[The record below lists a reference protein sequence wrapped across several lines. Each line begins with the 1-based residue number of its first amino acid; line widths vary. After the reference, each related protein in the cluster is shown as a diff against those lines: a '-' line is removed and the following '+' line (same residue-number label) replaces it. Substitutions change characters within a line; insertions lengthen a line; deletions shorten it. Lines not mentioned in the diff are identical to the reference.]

1 MNNMTVEDWQ
11 REYNRNKPAREA
23 MLCEAIR
30 HKQYDCVFHA
40 LLVTPQQELTDF
52 KMDLVFRTLGENDTG
67 DLFDHIV
74 HRHSGLLTPSILST
88 VLSAGVEQENLAI
101 VERVLRYTT
110 TKPIQE
116 PVETHFNKM
125 VQRGN
130 LQGVKLFVEVGGVNP
145 SVYRD
150 QPFMFACSQGHEDIV
165 DYFLGKGCNPA
176 SREAVG
182 LQSAVAL
189 GHAGI
194 VKRILAVPQKIPQAF
209 LNKALGVAV
218 PNARLEISDML
229 IEAGADI
236 QYNNNCIVVSA
247 AGRNKPDALRYA
259 IEKGADVRLADDV
272 ALMLAA
278 RSGLREN
285 VKILLDHGADPVNV
299 YHDCDGVKCPDDVK
313 QVLKTAFNAAVQHGK
328 KSFDGLQ
335 QKSLPELR
343 AYQDP
348 KTGYNGLML
357 AALSGNFGALS
368 KRLAAEKQYLEVEDF
383 VKHHNGRAPSLL
395 TLLEQQ
401 GSLRDAFHP
410 DLWRGRPK
418 AMETVWKFLPDKTK
432 KALPF
437 ASFEGA
443 LTRRSLKSHLPKRPA
458 P

>member
-1 MNNMTVEDWQ
+1 MMNNMTVEDWQ

-30 HKQYDCVFHA
+30 HKQNDCVFHA
-40 LLVTPQQELTDF
+40 LLVTPQPELTGF
-52 KMDLVFRTLGENDTG
+52 MKAFQALGENDVG
-67 DLFDHIV
+67 DLFDHLV
-74 HRHSGLLTPSILST
+74 YRHSGLLTPPVLSA

-101 VERVLRYTT
+101 VEKVLRYTT

-125 VQRGN
+125 VQKGN

-165 DYFLGKGCNPA
+165 DYLLGKGCNPA

-189 GHAGI
+189 GHTRI
-194 VKRILAVPQKIPQAF
+194 VKRILDAPQKIPQAF

-218 PNARLEISDML
+218 PNGRLDIADML
-229 IEAGADI
+229 IGSGADI

-278 RSGLREN
+278 RSGLTEN
-285 VKILLDHGADPVNV
+285 VKILLEHGADPVNV
-299 YHDCDGVKCPDDVK
+299 HYDCDGIKCPDDVK
-313 QVLKTAFNAAVQHGK
+313 QALKTAFNDAVQHGK

-335 QKSLPELR
+335 KKSLPELR

-357 AALSGNFGALS
+357 AALAGDFGTLS
-368 KRLAAEKQYLEVEDF
+368 KRLAAEKQYLTVEDF
-383 VKHHNGRAPSLL
+383 VKHHDGRAPSLL
-395 TLLEQQ
+395 TLLDMQ
-401 GSLRDAFHP
+401 GGLKDAFHP
-410 DLWRGRPK
+410 DLWRGRAK
-418 AMETVWKFLPDKTK
+418 EMETVWKFLSDKAK
-432 KALPF
+432 KTVPF
-437 ASFEGA
+437 VSLEGA
-443 LTRRSLKSHLPKRPA
+443 LTRRSLKSRLPKRPT

>member
-1 MNNMTVEDWQ
+1 MMNNMTTENWQ
-11 REYNRNKPAREA
+11 HEYNRNKPAREA

-30 HKQYDCVFHA
+30 HKQHDCVFHA
-40 LLVTPQQELTDF
+40 LLVTPQPELTGF
-52 KMDLVFRTLGENDTG
+52 TKAFQTLGESDTG
-67 DLFDHIV
+67 GLFDHIV
-74 HRHSGLLTPSILST
+74 HRHSGLLTPPVLSA

-101 VERVLRYTT
+101 VEKVLRYTT

-125 VQRGN
+125 VQKGN

-165 DYFLGKGCNPA
+165 DYLLGKGCNPA

-182 LQSAVAL
+182 LQSATAL

-194 VKRILAVPQKIPQAF
+194 VKRILAAPQKIPKDF

-218 PNARLEISDML
+218 PNGRLDIADML
-229 IEAGADI
+229 IGSGADI
-236 QYNNNCIVVSA
+236 QYNNNCIIVSA

-259 IEKGADVRLADDV
+259 IEKGADVNANDDV

-278 RSGLREN
+278 RSGLTEN
-285 VKILLDHGADPVNV
+285 VKILLEHGADPVNV
-299 YHDCDGVKCPDDVK
+299 HYDCDGIKCPDDVK
-313 QVLKTAFNAAVQHGK
+313 QALKTAFNDAVQHGK

-335 QKSLPELR
+335 KKSLPELR

-357 AALSGNFGALS
+357 AALAGDFGTLS
-368 KRLAAEKQYLEVEDF
+368 KRLAAEKQYLTVEDF
-383 VKHHNGRAPSLL
+383 VKHHDGRAPSLL
-395 TLLEQQ
+395 TLLDMQ
-401 GSLRDAFHP
+401 GGLKDAFHP
-410 DLWRGRPK
+410 DLWRGRSK
-418 AMETVWKFLPDKTK
+418 DMETVWKFLPDKTK

-443 LTRRSLKSHLPKRPA
+443 LTRRSLKSRLPKRPA